1 MEPQLNEEVIKT
13 AAAHDGPIETDAVI
27 IGAGPVGLFQVF
39 ELGLLEI
46 KAHVIDSLGYP
57 GGQPHTITR
66 EVRLPR
72 PIARTTPLFE
82 RCRALLERFTLDA
95 PVVGVRT
102 SVTATAPAHGA
113 QGDLLDARWRDPS
126 AAEAA
131 FDRLRAELGP
141 DVVVRAAAGDA
152 YRPEH
157 EGKWKDEEREPE
169 AGSREPDQ
177 APSAPGSRLPAP
189 GPTPD
194 YAALRLLE
202 APEAIEVE
210 CSADGAP
217 CALAWR
223 GRRITVLRAVG
234 PERLSGD
241 WWRDGYRRDYW
252 RCAPEGGAVAG
263 ELLLYQDPRGAWH
276 LQGWYD

>member
-1 MEPQLNEEVIKT
+1 V
-13 AAAHDGPIETDAVI
+13 AALAITLTLDRARRDTLRDDA
-27 IGAGPVGLFQVF
+27 L
-39 ELGLLEI
+39 
-46 KAHVIDSLGYP
+46 P
-57 GGQPHTITR
+57 GGVPAHTITR

-72 PIARTTPLFE
+72 PIARTAPLFE

-141 DVVVRAAAGDA
+141 DVVVRAAPGDA
-152 YRPEH
+152 YRPEE
-157 EGKWKDEEREPE
+157 EGKWKDEERDANSRDAGSGTRDAISPSSRP
-169 AGSREPDQ
+169 GSREP
-177 APSAPGSRLPAP
+177 R
-189 GPTPD
+189 PD
-194 YAALRLLE
+194 FAALRLLE
-202 APEAIEVE
+202 SPEAIEVE
-210 CSADGAP
+210 CAADGAP
-217 CALAWR
+217 RSLVWR
-223 GRRITVLRAVG
+223 ARHITVLRAVG

-263 ELLLYQDPRGAWH
+263 ELLLYQDPRGGWH